1 MLDAIEIAPG
11 VSRSLVVR
19 RAVYEG
25 TADALIAA
33 GLVSL
38 SMLPGQPGNGRG
50 MCCYD
55 ADGTQ
60 RQRGPKAC
68 EPGHKQIVAKK
79 GRAGLVYEVRV
90 LLSPERLEAIAAER
104 VRLTQCWPFPVV
116 GGTFPSLSSGASAR
130 QARQADGVLAGE
142 SRRGRGGFAGM
153 DLREVRA

>member
-25 TADALIAA
+25 TADALIAS

-68 EPGHKQIVAKK
+68 EPGHTQIVAKK

-90 LLSPERLEAIAAER
+90 LLSPERLESIAAER

-116 GGTFPSLSSGASAR
+116 GTGGANLGSTLSPR
-130 QARQADGVLAGE
+130 Q
-142 SRRGRGGFAGM
+142 
-153 DLREVRA
+153 EVRA